1 MVLEGLGKSLRGAI
15 DRITGAT
22 SVNEQLI
29 KDVYEVEARVGLDAD
44 GEIYVLP
51 KRYIEEDI

>member
-1 MVLEGLGKSLRGAI
+1 MRHNEEWEIVAVGDPKVT
-15 DRITGAT
+15 ITE
-22 SVNEQLI
+22 SI

-51 KRYIEEDI
+51 KRCIEDA